1 MFRTHVKS
9 TPVPKFLAMALL
21 LAVGTPERVFA
32 QESGNEI
39 HVLPVKGNVYMLVGA
54 GGNVTVSVG
63 SDGVLLVD
71 TGSAETSDLLLATI
85 QQLAAAVMAPVAPAN
100 SCVGLGCAPYRNPYG
115 WSSPTINAITSSPA
129 PAKPI
134 RYIINTH
141 YDAEHSGGNQ
151 RIAMAGNT
159 YTGGNVAGTIEDA
172 GEGATILAHE
182 NTLFSMFDAT
192 EPLAALPTETYYLDK
207 HKLSH
212 FFNGEGVQLFHL
224 PNAHTNED
232 TIVWFRFSD
241 VITAG
246 DIYSTDSYPV
256 IDVDRG
262 GSIQGILD
270 GLNFILDLAFPEFRS
285 QGGTMVIPGH
295 GRLSDT
301 GDVAI
306 YRNMVSVVRDRIQNM
321 IDEGMT
327 LDQVQTVRPTRDFDS
342 RYGSE
347 TGPWTTDMFLEAVY
361 RSLSDQQ

>member
-1 MFRTHVKS
+1 MFKLQAYWTMVS
-9 TPVPKFLAMALL
+9 AVLSISLVL
-21 LAVGTPERVFA
+21 LAGLPARALA

-39 HVLPVKGNVYMLVGA
+39 HVLPVKGNIYMLVGA
-54 GGNVTVSVG
+54 GGNVTASIG
-63 SDGVLLVD
+63 PDGVMLVD
-71 TGSAETSDLLLATI
+71 TGSAEMSDLLLATI
-85 QQLAAAVMAPVAPAN
+85 QQLSTAAAAPLVPAT
-100 SCVGLGCAPYRNPYG
+100 CVGLACAASRNAYG
-115 WSSPTINAITSSPA
+115 WSSPAINAIISSPA

-134 RYIINTH
+134 RYIVNTH
-141 YDAEHSGGNQ
+141 YDSEHSAGNE
-151 RIAMAGNT
+151 RIAMAGTT
-159 YTGGNVAGTIEDA
+159 YTGGNVTGTIEDA

-182 NTLFSMFDAT
+182 NTLFSMVDAS
-192 EPLAALPTETYYLDK
+192 EPPEALPTETYYLDK
-207 HKLSH
+207 YKLSH
-212 FFNGEGVQLFHL
+212 YFNGEGVQLFHL

-241 VITAG
+241 VISAG
-246 DIYSTDSYPV
+246 DIYSTETYPV
-256 IDVDRG
+256 IDVERG

-327 LDQVQTVRPTRDFDS
+327 LDQVQATRPTRDFDS

-347 TGPWTTDMFLEAVY
+347 TGPWTTGMFLEAVY
-361 RSLSDQQ
+361 RSLSGE